1 MNNPVMYSD
10 PTGKVF
16 GIDDIIAAA
25 ALGAIFNAFTQIV
38 ASNVN
43 GIGDFFIAAGI
54 GAVSSVAGLAV
65 GSGVNAAIAGGNFV
79 SGFTGVAS
87 VSSTGFWAGAVTGAA
102 SNFADSF
109 ITGIGNSLLEDNS
122 FGQSLQDG
130 LDDGAIG
137 LGTGFVIGGIRGG
150 FEAAL
155 NHRGFFSG
163 NAKQYDINPAY
174 YASIDGGDEM
184 FFYAD
189 DYTVINN
196 SDYVAYYKP
205 EDGSYGVG
213 ECIIEPHKGIKVNV
227 DGLATCKYTDK
238 VYKVPGKFKYH
249 PQPIIANSGEVFFS
263 KKNRAILKVLSLT
276 GYSFGW
282 MAPEQLDSSWENL
295 FRSALLI
302 K

>member
-1 MNNPVMYSD
+1 MKQLPAYMVSGIKQYDAGTGHEEAYSYD
-10 PTGKVF
+10 ALDRLASYTVNGVTAASFTYDGTG
-16 GIDDIIAAA
+16 
-25 ALGAIFNAFTQIV
+25 NIV
-38 ASNVN
+38 AHSR
-43 GIGDFFIAAGI
+43 
-54 GAVSSVAGLAV
+54 V
-65 GSGVNAAIAGGNFV
+65 GSYSYGDGVATRSLDYIFAGDRVVAVHVRNGSADSLYYVLTDHLGSWEKVLDEGRNTIQQTHFDPWGNRMSYTAWDTPQTQVGFPF
-79 SGFTGVAS
+79 SRGFTGHEHYDR
-87 VSSTGFWAGAVTGAA
+87 FK
-102 SNFADSF
+102 
-109 ITGIGNSLLEDNS
+109 II
-122 FGQSLQDG
+122 
-130 LDDGAIG
+130 
-137 LGTGFVIGGIRGG
+137 IGGIRGG

-174 YASIDGGDEM
+174 YTSIDGGDEM

-189 DYTVINN
+189 DYI
-196 SDYVAYYKP
+196 
-205 EDGSYGVG
+205 
-213 ECIIEPHKGIKVNV
+213 VNV

-238 VYKVPGKFKYH
+238 VYKVPGKLKYH